1 MIAKHNYLLHKTQ
14 DKILTEQEFE
24 DIPQE
29 YERQIINGPNSSKQE
44 NFIKRKEERKKEKER

>member
-29 YERQIINGPNSSKQE
+29 YERQIINRRLYSFSSQSYTQPVY
-44 NFIKRKEERKKEKER
+44 NLYL